1 MADLEIP
8 RPPLAQID
16 GPHLREL
23 LLEIGMSTRSFAH
36 YMALG
41 EREVRRMCA
50 GEAEVPQAAARWV
63 LAGVEVLRGKLG
75 PRNGIWAR
83 HGETR

>member
-23 LLEIGMSTRSFAH
+23 LLELGMSTRSFAH
-36 YMALG
+36 YMGLG
-41 EREVRRMCA
+41 EREVRRMTA
-50 GEAEVPQAAARWV
+50 GDIPVPQDAAYWV
-63 LAGVEVLRGKLG
+63 VAGVAVLRARGL
-75 PRNGIWAR
+75 RWA
-83 HGETR
+83 GSTR